1 VVGLGFGSPKSQDFL
16 GFGVFS
22 RTLMEADILWGFF
35 ENINGD
41 RHTKMTILVNGINEG
56 GHLKVL
62 A

>member
-35 ENINGD
+35 WRTLMETD
-41 RHTKMTILVNGINEG
+41 ILR
-56 GHLKVL
+56 
-62 A
+62 